1 MKTYTFTFEDLG
13 DSLRLIVRDGDKI
26 DSIFEMP
33 RRRHDRA
40 YLQAFANRSL
50 GLGLTRVGL
59 DD

>member
-1 MKTYTFTFEDLG
+1 MNKYTFTFEAIDG
-13 DSLRLIVRDGDKI
+13 KLILTVRKDDKI
-26 DSIFEMP
+26 DSIFEMS
-33 RRRHDRA
+33 RRRHDMA